1 MKKSVVTL
9 LLPAL
14 LAVLV
19 WMPLLFLAGGSFMG
33 VVELTENLAPIL
45 TDSSGYASWRL
56 LPQFPTL
63 RPYIELLLDS
73 PQFFVMFWNS
83 VKLTLCILAGQFL
96 VAVPAAWGF
105 AQYRF
110 PFKNFL
116 FTLYV
121 VLMLMPFQVMMVS
134 SYLVLDRFSLLDTHA
149 AIILPAVFSTFPVFI
164 MHRFFCSIPNAV
176 IESAALDGA
185 NKLQIFLYMGV
196 PLGAPGI
203 LSALVLGFLEYWS
216 LIEQPLTFLRN
227 KTLWPLSLYLP
238 NITANKAGLALA
250 ASVVMLIP
258 AILVFLYGQSYLEQ
272 GIIAA
277 SVKE

>member
-1 MKKSVVTL
+1 MKKSAVTL

-45 TDSSGYASWRL
+45 TDSSGYAFWRL

-134 SYLVLDRFSLLDTHA
+134 SYLVLDRFSFLDTHA

-238 NITANKAGLALA
+238 NITADKAGLALA